1 MKTNSVLQVRIDAD
15 IRKQAE
21 ELFERLGITTADA
34 VRMFIMQSLEIQGLP
49 FEVKRR
55 NLYAFGVASEYADT
69 SKIPKE
75 KTAWAE
81 AVAKKYSK
89 SEKPAGGK

>member
-34 VRMFIMQSLEIQGLP
+34 VRMFIMQSLESDGLP
-49 FEVKRR
+49 FEVKTGFSGRR
-55 NLYAFGVASEYADT
+55 VLHAYGVAAKYADI
-69 SKIPKE
+69 SKIPQEKE
-75 KTAWAE
+75 AWKK
-81 AVAKKYSK
+81 AVAEKY
-89 SEKPAGGK
+89 GNT